1 MYIYLRRKGEFGD
14 RKQVG
19 PVASLCLPQS
29 QREYMINRSQSSR
42 RRWGVNRKGDTL

>member
-19 PVASLCLPQS
+19 PVASLCLLQS
-29 QREYMINRSQSSR
+29 QREYMINKESELKEKMGS
-42 RRWGVNRKGDTL
+42 